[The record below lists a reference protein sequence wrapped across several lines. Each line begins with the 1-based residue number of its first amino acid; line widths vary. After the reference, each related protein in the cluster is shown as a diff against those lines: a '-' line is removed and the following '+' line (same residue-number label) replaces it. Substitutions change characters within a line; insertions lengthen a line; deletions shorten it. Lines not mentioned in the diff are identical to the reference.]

1 MIVLESEA
9 ASIYYSLMDVGL
21 EENPSV
27 SLTKPV
33 LKTKFMIVDL
43 GGMLYTVIQ
52 EIMFMRIID

>member
-9 ASIYYSLMDVGL
+9 AAIYYSLMDVGL

>member
-9 ASIYYSLMDVGL
+9 AAIYYSLMDVGL
-21 EENPSV
+21 EENHSV

-43 GGMLYTVIQ
+43 GGTLYTVIQ
-52 EIMFMRIID
+52 EIMFMIID

>member
-1 MIVLESEA
+1 
-9 ASIYYSLMDVGL
+9 MDVGL

-33 LKTKFMIVDL
+33 LKTKVMIVDL

-52 EIMFMRIID
+52 EIIFMRIID